1 MARLSLFGTAL
12 DARGTGLSAMCDQCG
27 FEVYTSPGAEEAG
40 GVGSSYVVRPNS
52 EFKRSI
58 HTGVEVKS
66 LEGPLAGLLE
76 GPPHIEFAYIR
87 SRGPHIRSR
96 PRGKASSSPAPRNQR
111 RGPPF
116 CALPCYEQSFCC
128 LLRGRLKLFHVLLRL
143 VAPLRLLRPQG
154 VQPLHLAA

>member
-58 HTGVEVKS
+58 QTGVEVKS

-111 RGPPF
+111 RGRTPRVATP
-116 CALPCYEQSFCC
+116 
-128 LLRGRLKLFHVLLRL
+128 KVVLSL
-143 VAPLRLLRPQG
+143 V
-154 VQPLHLAA
+154 